1 MSDAERWLD
10 ALGEQLA
17 QAQDIVPAL
26 AAVKE
31 KLQRVDEHV
40 VAEVQ
45 SDVAKWHAALTRAA
59 RAVLGARLSRAA
71 PARPVGP
78 PCGAAWT

>member
-45 SDVAKWHAALTRAA
+45 SDVARAA

-71 PARPVGP
+71 PEVA
-78 PCGAAWT
+78 PC